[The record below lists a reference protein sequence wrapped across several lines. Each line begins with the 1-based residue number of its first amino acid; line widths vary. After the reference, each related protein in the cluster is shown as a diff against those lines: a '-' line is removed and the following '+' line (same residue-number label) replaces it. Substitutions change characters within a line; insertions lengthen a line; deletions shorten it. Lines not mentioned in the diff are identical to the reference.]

1 MSDKLFGLAGL
12 GLDDLENMNI
22 YGQDKKEEK
31 AAAEAQKIEEKDLIF
46 DKTFT
51 CPVCGEDFPA
61 KIMKTGKARLLSTD
75 QDLRAKYE
83 GIDAVKY
90 DVILCPHCGYAAL
103 NRYFNSLNKVYIKLI
118 KENISS
124 KVQLHTYDDDIYSY
138 EEAIERYK
146 LCLANAV
153 VKRAHASEKAYI
165 CLKSGWLMR
174 GYQEHL
180 EESGDTDMARL
191 REVKTMEETYLKNA
205 YTGFTE
211 ALQTEGFPMCGMDE
225 ITVEFLIAVLAARF
239 QKYDVAS
246 RMVATIL
253 TSPSANAR
261 TKDKARELKDQILEE
276 LKNETRTI
284 ILYEAPHRLV
294 RTLEE
299 LKETLGNRRMTLCR
313 ELTKR
318 HETAFHTTIEELI
331 LYYQTEKPL
340 GECVL
345 VIEGRSRQ
353 EMEEEQKASWEK
365 ITIEEHMEIYENQG
379 HSRKEAMKMVAN
391 DRGMTKRDVYQY
403 LINKTEE

>member
-153 VKRAHASEKAYI
+153 VKRAHASEKGLYLSEERMADAW
-165 CLKSGWLMR
+165 LSGASGRVR
-174 GYQEHL
+174 GYGYGQTPGSEDHGGDL
-180 EESGDTDMARL
+180 SEERL
-191 REVKTMEETYLKNA
+191 HWFYGGPADRR
-205 YTGFTE
+205 
-211 ALQTEGFPMCGMDE
+211 
-225 ITVEFLIAVLAARF
+225 I
-239 QKYDVAS
+239 
-246 RMVATIL
+246 
-253 TSPSANAR
+253 
-261 TKDKARELKDQILEE
+261 
-276 LKNETRTI
+276 
-284 ILYEAPHRLV
+284 PHV
-294 RTLEE
+294 RY
-299 LKETLGNRRMTLCR
+299 G
-313 ELTKR
+313 
-318 HETAFHTTIEELI
+318 
-331 LYYQTEKPL
+331 
-340 GECVL
+340 
-345 VIEGRSRQ
+345 
-353 EMEEEQKASWEK
+353 
-365 ITIEEHMEIYENQG
+365 
-379 HSRKEAMKMVAN
+379 
-391 DRGMTKRDVYQY
+391 
-403 LINKTEE
+403 